1 LKFEIRETAKAR
13 ATADSDALGLFSEN
27 VSWRFF
33 FMRRA
38 IIAVI
43 VVLVVEAGLG
53 FFLFS
58 QIDLSAL
65 PEPGARES
73 SLATS
78 AKRWLIGRAARG
90 SVGAAPASDASSADN
105 GSMTYGMD
113 CDTCHGKDG
122 RHPTET
128 GRWMYPRVPDL
139 GSPGVQGWSDAEL
152 FWIIKN
158 GVRFSGMPG
167 FAKMQTDKEIWDLV
181 HYVRSLGAPAPP
193 SK

>member
-1 LKFEIRETAKAR
+1 VLRRILKVA
-13 ATADSDALGLFSEN
+13 
-27 VSWRFF
+27 V
-33 FMRRA
+33 A
-38 IIAVI
+38 IV
-43 VVLVVEAGLG
+43 VVLVIAIILAA
-53 FFLFS
+53 

-65 PEPGARES
+65 PEPGARET

-78 AKRWLIGRAARG
+78 AKRWLIGRAARS
-90 SVGAAPASDASSADN
+90 SVTTAPAADASSADN

-122 RHPTET
+122 RHPTEN
-128 GRWMYPRVPDL
+128 GQWMYPRVPDL
-139 GSPGVQGWSDAEL
+139 GSPGVQEWSDAEL

-181 HYVRSLGAPAPP
+181 HYVRSLGSPAPA

>member
-1 LKFEIRETAKAR
+1 VLRRILKV
-13 ATADSDALGLFSEN
+13 AT
-27 VSWRFF
+27 
-33 FMRRA
+33 
-38 IIAVI
+38 VI
-43 VVLVVEAGLG
+43 VVVLVVAIILAA
-53 FFLFS
+53 

-73 SLATS
+73 SWATS
-78 AKRWLIGRAARG
+78 AKRWLIGRAARR
-90 SVGAAPASDASSADN
+90 SVTTVPAADASSADN

-113 CDTCHGKDG
+113 CDSCHGKDG
-122 RHPTET
+122 RHPTEN
-128 GRWMYPRVPDL
+128 GQWMYPRVPDL
-139 GSPGVQGWSDAEL
+139 GSPGVQSWSDAEL

-181 HYVRSLGAPAPP
+181 HYVRSLGSPAPP

>member
-1 LKFEIRETAKAR
+1 MAKRIAKF
-13 ATADSDALGLFSEN
+13 LVVVLL
-27 VSWRFF
+27 VL
-33 FMRRA
+33 
-38 IIAVI
+38 AVI
-43 VVLVVEAGLG
+43 FVAA
-53 FFLFS
+53 S

-73 SLATS
+73 SLAAS

-90 SVGAAPASDASSADN
+90 SVSVAPAADASSADN
-105 GSMTYGMD
+105 GSMLFGMD
-113 CDTCHGKDG
+113 CDSCHGKDG
-122 RHPTET
+122 RHPTEN

-139 GSPGVQGWSDAEL
+139 GSAGVQSWSDAEL

-167 FAKMQTDKEIWDLV
+167 FAKMQNDKEIWDLV
-181 HYVRSLGAPAPP
+181 HYVRSLGAPAAP